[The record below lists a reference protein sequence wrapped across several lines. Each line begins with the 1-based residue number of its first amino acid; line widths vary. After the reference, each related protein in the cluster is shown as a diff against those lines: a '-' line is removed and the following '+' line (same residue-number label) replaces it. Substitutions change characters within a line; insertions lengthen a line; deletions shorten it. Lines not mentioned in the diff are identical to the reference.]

1 MKVALLADTH
11 WGIRND
17 STIIADSLKRFL
29 DDVFFPALDTHGITD
44 IYHLGDLVDRRKY
57 INFNTA
63 RRLREDFLDPLQS
76 EGLFMHII
84 AGNHDTY
91 YKNTN
96 ALNALDEMLFGRYDN
111 IRIYTHP
118 TDTHFADGSPVL
130 LLPWICDENREKS
143 IQAIKNTISQVAFGH
158 LELAGFDLYRGHKND
173 HGDDPNIFN
182 RFDVVCSGHYHTRS
196 DNGSIFYLGCPV
208 QFNWND
214 YNDIKGFHIFDTETR
229 SLEFIPNPDNLFDK
243 FFYDDLGK
251 SLDDVIVFDQADYR
265 NKYIKLIVKN
275 KTNPYWFDIVVEK
288 LEKAGLADLQVV
300 EDHLNLDLTEDSDI
314 VDQAEDTITILHK
327 YVDSMSMQA
336 DKKRV
341 ETIIQN
347 LYIEASSI
355 Q

>member
-1 MKVALLADTH
+1 MKIALIADTH

-17 STIIADSLKRFL
+17 SIIIADALKRFL
-29 DDVFFPALDTHGITD
+29 DNVFFPRLTSMAIDHVI
-44 IYHLGDLVDRRKY
+44 HLGDLVDRRKY

-63 RRLREDFLDPLQS
+63 RRLRSDFLDPLKAM
-76 EGLFMHII
+76 GITLDII

-91 YKNTN
+91 FKNTN
-96 ALNALDEMLFGRYDN
+96 SVNALHELLEGKYDN
-111 IRIYTHP
+111 INIYTDP
-118 TDTHFADGSPVL
+118 TDITLPDGSNIL
-130 LLPWICDENREKS
+130 LLPWICDENRELAIDK
-143 IQAIKNTISQVAFGH
+143 IKNSKSQVAFGH

-173 HGDDPNIFN
+173 HGDDPNIFS
-182 RFDVVCSGHYHTRS
+182 RFDIVCSGHYHTRS

-214 YNDIKGFHIFDTETR
+214 FNDTKGFHIFDTESR
-229 SLEFIPNPDNLFDK
+229 DLSFIPNPDNLFDK

-251 SLDDVIVFDQADYR
+251 SLDDVIVFDPDTYR

-341 ETIIQN
+341 ETIIKD
-347 LYIEASSI
+347 LYTEALNI
-355 Q
+355 A

>member
-1 MKVALLADTH
+1 MKIALIADTH

-17 STIIADSLKRFL
+17 SIIIADALKRFL
-29 DDVFFPALDTHGITD
+29 DDTFFPTLRANGID
-44 IYHLGDLVDRRKY
+44 HVIHLGDLVDRRKY

-63 RRLREDFLDPLQS
+63 KRLREDFLDPLQAYNIT
-76 EGLFMHII
+76 MDII
-84 AGNHDTY
+84 AGNHDVY

-96 ALNALDEMLFGRYDN
+96 KVNALDELLFGKYKN
-111 IRIYTHP
+111 ICIYTDAVTVDHNNGIP
-118 TDTHFADGSPVL
+118 IL
-130 LLPWICDENREKS
+130 YIPWINDENRQHTLNEIS
-143 IQAIKNTISQVAFGH
+143 NTRSQIVFGH
-158 LELAGFDLYRGHKND
+158 LELAGFDLFRGHKND

-182 RFDVVCSGHYHTRS
+182 RFDLVCSGHYHTRS

-208 QFNWND
+208 QFSWSD

-229 SLEFIPNPDNLFDK
+229 DLEFVPNPDNLFDK

-251 SLDDVIVFDQADYR
+251 SLDDVIVFDQTDYR

-327 YVDSMSMQA
+327 YVDSMAMQA

-341 ETIIQN
+341 EKIIQN
-347 LYIEASSI
+347 LYNEALTI
-355 Q
+355 G